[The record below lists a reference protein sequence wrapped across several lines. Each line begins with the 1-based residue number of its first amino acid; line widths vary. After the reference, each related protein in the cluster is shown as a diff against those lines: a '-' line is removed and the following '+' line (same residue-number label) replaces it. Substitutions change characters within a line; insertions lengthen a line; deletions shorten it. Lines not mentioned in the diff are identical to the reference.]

1 MIPMRENSEVV
12 RIKSLDYRVNEFRMM
27 YKINY
32 GWLTVMSYGLIRMYH
47 LRYRSYMSMAITV
60 NGHTCGESLVK
71 NRLESMVR
79 NRVFRKQSG
88 NLWNTLGK
96 TYGKT

>member
-1 MIPMRENSEVV
+1 
-12 RIKSLDYRVNEFRMM
+12 M